1 MAMGRSGCTPVW
13 GRGGALVSQAGDS
26 AWGWGWG
33 GACGASSAAGRAVGA
48 IVEDHR
54 RWKTNCCGW
63 GVGCRRHVSS
73 CDRGGAARHAQG
85 CWACWIPLFFHSP
98 ERSSCGLGRPQG
110 GRGGRPRALDRSRD
124 RAQAALGRSNSTAG
138 WGGLGGWAFTGF
150 DFRWA
155 TAGGWARPCLDGGSR
170 VGAKAGTAPRSPAH
184 GPCGGLAARYGP
196 RKLGRWVSNRKSGE
210 PETAPLYHV
219 DDAASARAGP
229 RSVSRTTV
237 YLHV

>member
-1 MAMGRSGCTPVW
+1 MGGGPPPMAMGRSGCTPVW

-138 WGGLGGWAFTGF
+138 WGGLGGW
-150 DFRWA
+150 
-155 TAGGWARPCLDGGSR
+155 
-170 VGAKAGTAPRSPAH
+170 
-184 GPCGGLAARYGP
+184 
-196 RKLGRWVSNRKSGE
+196 VSNRKSGE